1 VSVELSVEADLEF
14 SVDLPESRSVTGRL
28 SGSGKQ
34 LELRLTD
41 PSLFAG
47 RSDVSAVR
55 GLADGLARQGFR
67 LTVVAPAGP
76 LVTLGVPRTSW
87 WQRRLTGS
95 RHVRVIRG
103 AGLWSLVRGRL
114 SAPSGGALPAAT
126 LVPPST
132 LFPLV
137 PTLRR
142 RPRRPVTTTHDPE
155 GGGNPRLI
163 MAPSPH
169 PLPGEVQQTFRLRNG
184 VTTIG
189 SAVGCDIRLPGLEDL
204 HAEIRHDDADEF
216 VLVRRCVAGGVRVN
230 GAPVDTALLRTSSRI
245 SLGGWTV
252 SFYREEYADHGRPFG
267 GRVGGELGRQR
278 PQPPRP
284 QPARGAVDWT
294 DQGQS

>member
-1 VSVELSVEADLEF
+1 VAIQLAVDADLEF
-14 SVDLPESRSVTGRL
+14 SVDLPGSRSMTGRL
-28 SGSGKQ
+28 TGSGSD
-34 LELRLTD
+34 LELRVSD

-47 RSDVSAVR
+47 RSDASAVR
-55 GLADGLARQGFR
+55 GFADGLARQGLR

-95 RHVRVIRG
+95 RHVRLSRG
-103 AGLWSLVRGRL
+103 AGLWSLLRSRL
-114 SAPSGGALPAAT
+114 SAPSGGALPTSA

-142 RPRRPVTTTHDPE
+142 RPRRPVTTTHDPD

-163 MAPSPH
+163 MAPGAH
-169 PLPGEVQQTFRLRNG
+169 PLPDDEQRTFRLRNH

-189 SAVGCDIRLPGLEDL
+189 SGVACDIRLPGLEDV
-204 HAEIRHDDADEF
+204 HAEIRHDEADEF
-216 VLVRRCVAGGVRVN
+216 VLVRRSPPGGVRVN

-252 SFYREEYADHGRPFG
+252 SFYREEFADHGRPFG
-267 GRVGGELGRQR
+267 GRVGGEIGRQR

-284 QPARGAVDWT
+284 QAGPAASDWT
-294 DQGQS
+294 AQEER